1 MVNWNQLYDPNLV
14 ADICV
19 GMVLHLDPDR
29 LEAEGGTYTCD
40 AAAKVVGQ
48 HFFVCLEAGA
58 SVTRWLPLYT
68 NPGPG
73 REQLSHAG
81 SSGHPKWI
89 NGAHYYHPAQVWVAS
104 RQAVANAA
112 ARAHDPPWLQKHG
125 WCCACS
131 CALTWRSRGTACKLR
146 LQVPSALRA
155 PAAPHLYV
163 RVHVW
168 ICVTVFTD

>member
-14 ADICV
+14 VDICV

-112 ARAHDPPWLQKHG
+112 ARAHDKTRRG
-125 WCCACS
+125 
-131 CALTWRSRGTACKLR
+131 SRNMVGVAH
-146 LQVPSALRA
+146 VPVL
-155 PAAPHLYV
+155 
-163 RVHVW
+163 
-168 ICVTVFTD
+168 